1 MINNTKLCTIF
12 WSLQSFSHAYLSGTR
27 DSAAA
32 TTAAMFLSID
42 SELIPGFIISSR
54 AHGGWSHSTWLF
66 IPSSS
71 ISSLCTQNPDCA
83 YCTTNNGTITK
94 HGSHHRTG
102 HTVHNYQHITLLNK
116 CSHSSAAT
124 YPDKAVGNGHGSR
137 LYVSW
142 ECVKALVGD
151 NNIAVSFSGV
161 VSTYSSCVSTSKA
174 TTTSSTTTTSITSS
188 VSRLLQKLRYYLMSL
203 QRIHIQY
210 KCNLKCVT
218 PKLFNANHN
227 TITKS

>member
-54 AHGGWSHSTWLF
+54 AHSGWSHTTWLF
-66 IPSSS
+66 IPSSC

-102 HTVHNYQHITLLNK
+102 HTVHSYQHIT
-116 CSHSSAAT
+116 
-124 YPDKAVGNGHGSR
+124 KAVGNGHGSR
-137 LYVSW
+137 FCVSW

-151 NNIAVSFSGV
+151 NNIAVSFTGV
-161 VSTYSSCVSTSKA
+161 VSAYSSCVSTSKA
-174 TTTSSTTTTSITSS
+174 STASSTTTTSITSS
-188 VSRLLQKLRYYLMSL
+188 VSRLLQELRYYLMCL

-210 KCNLKCVT
+210 KYNLKCVT

-227 TITKS
+227 TITKP